1 MSSIIK
7 TNIFVIIIFCFLSCY
22 SNQTNIN
29 SLIDYSV
36 TESSDMTYDI
46 GITIYNK
53 NLSSLNQNIKNEIIK
68 MDGKIRFET
77 IENINRYRINVDIPQ
92 KNTAEFIGNIRKF
105 GIVVNESMGSNN
117 DIARLNFFRERISQL
132 NSMLEINNGLL
143 KNANTITDKLL
154 LEKDIMNIK
163 QDISGME
170 NNIKQLEPRIGCNN
184 IAIVMNSK

>member
-7 TNIFVIIIFCFLSCY
+7 TNIFGIIIFCFLSCY

-29 SLIDYSV
+29 NLIDYSV

-68 MDGKIRFET
+68 MNGKIRFEK
-77 IENINRYRINVDIPQ
+77 IENINRYRILVDIPQ
-92 KNTAEFIGNIRKF
+92 KNTAEFIGNIKKF

-117 DIARLNFFRERISQL
+117 DIARLNFFKERIIQL
-132 NSMLEINNGLL
+132 NGMLEINNGLL

-154 LEKDIMNIK
+154 LEKEIMK
-163 QDISGME
+163 TKEEISGME
-170 NNIKQLEPRIGCNN
+170 SSIKQSESRIGYNNITIE
-184 IAIVMNSK
+184 MNSK